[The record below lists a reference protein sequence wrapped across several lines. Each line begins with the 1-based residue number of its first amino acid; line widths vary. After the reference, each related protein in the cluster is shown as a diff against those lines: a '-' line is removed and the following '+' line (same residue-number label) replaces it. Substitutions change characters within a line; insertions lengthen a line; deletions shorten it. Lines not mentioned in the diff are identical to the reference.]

1 MTGHGPAT
9 SQLVLVRSIH
19 RFFWSADEE
28 TVALRDVSLTLA
40 AGEMVALVGPS
51 GSGKSTLL
59 SIIAGADEPDG
70 GEVHIAGTRISHR
83 SEAERARLRGR
94 LVGMLFQSGNLL
106 PTLTVRD
113 NIALAQR
120 VGRTSRRSDIAM
132 VLESLGLAAFATAYP
147 RQLSGGELARAGLAV
162 AAAAAPPLLLA
173 DEPTAELDERTEE
186 RVLDLLAAQARRG
199 GAVLVAGHSPAL
211 TVAADRVVTLRDG
224 RLVA

>member
-1 MTGHGPAT
+1 MTDHGGASVP
-9 SQLVLVRSIH
+9 LVLVDSIH

-70 GEVHIAGTRISHR
+70 GAVHIAGTRISHR
-83 SEAERARLRGR
+83 SEAERARLRGQ
-94 LVGMLFQSGNLL
+94 LVGILFQSGNLL

-120 VGRTSRRSDIAM
+120 VGRARRRADIAA
-132 VLESLGLAAFATAYP
+132 VVESLGLTAFANAYP

-162 AAAAAPPLLLA
+162 AVAGQPPLLLA
-173 DEPTAELDERTEE
+173 DEPTAELDDRTED

-199 GAVLVAGHSPAL
+199 GAVLVAGHSAAL
-211 TVAADRVVTLRDG
+211 TRAADRVVTLRDG
-224 RLVA
+224 RVAA